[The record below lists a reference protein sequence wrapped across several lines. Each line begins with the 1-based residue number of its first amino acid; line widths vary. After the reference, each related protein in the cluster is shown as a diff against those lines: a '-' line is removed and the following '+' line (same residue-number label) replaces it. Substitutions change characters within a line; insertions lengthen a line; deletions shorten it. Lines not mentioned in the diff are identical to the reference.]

1 MDQEQGTVGGDSVS
15 GTRFTS
21 GFQLSL
27 STADIEASYFTGREV
42 PTQWTDPRLI
52 VPPGTYRVFEGQLYR
67 IVPGK
72 PQVAAAKGRSSS
84 RTENR

>member
-1 MDQEQGTVGGDSVS
+1 MDQEQGTVGGNSMS
-15 GTRFTS
+15 GTRLTS

-27 STADIEASYFTGREV
+27 STADIEAGYFTCREV

-72 PQVAAAKGRSSS
+72 PQTTAANSRGS